1 MSNPPAGWYPDPTGQ
16 PNTIRWWN
24 GTKWTNKTEKE
35 TGADGTANQPADPGS
50 DDQATASSTAEAG
63 TEATAEEVGAATA
76 KTVDAPA
83 TQPTW
88 TQPET
93 TVSSSHWTQQPLPG
107 SVQREPAQPVQPEP
121 LQPEPTQPRPAQ
133 PEFAHFDSAQSQPAQ
148 SQPAQSEPA
157 QSEPA
162 QSEPVQP
169 WSQAGV
175 DQSQAAG
182 TSNWRTSEATPNEQQ
197 TPIAPWQQN
206 PDTPWQQEPIT
217 PWQQEPSTS
226 WNQSGEPDPQTQ
238 AQGWSQSA
246 ASNLSQESGQQQT
259 QEPNQGWAQQSDHW
273 SQGGAGPN
281 APVATEWQN
290 QSAQSQ
296 PPWQQQNQ
304 GQTGYDNSSGFIG
317 SSGSNGSVGYNGS
330 GGYDAS
336 GGYDGSNGQQGPQ
349 NQWPPSDAGQQQFP
363 PPLAPTAG
371 SKSADR
377 DLQQGSGSRSKTPLL
392 IGGAVA
398 LVLIVVAGVFFVV
411 NRGDNKA
418 DPGPPATQPTD
429 LVTSTPSHTPT
440 SSSPTPA
447 ATPSGGQNTVPPGQ
461 SKNPKLHE
469 GARIAS
475 DAISFP
481 RRKPPWSDRKRFVPQ
496 LLDSSGQYVVLQEN
510 FDGQNDWYADVFV
523 GGLGTSVLF
532 NGDPQATAS
541 DLSQQLPSSMYGGIP
556 ITVKPLRNGAVKR
569 SGKSG
574 WYYQQSITA
583 NSPKVTARTLTLT
596 VAVFDLGD
604 GTAVA
609 YVSDIPTNRAD
620 LKAAESQ
627 AYKGINVG

>member
-1 MSNPPAGWYPDPTGQ
+1 
-16 PNTIRWWN
+16 
-24 GTKWTNKTEKE
+24 
-35 TGADGTANQPADPGS
+35 
-50 DDQATASSTAEAG
+50 
-63 TEATAEEVGAATA
+63 
-76 KTVDAPA
+76 
-83 TQPTW
+83 
-88 TQPET
+88 
-93 TVSSSHWTQQPLPG
+93 
-107 SVQREPAQPVQPEP
+107 
-121 LQPEPTQPRPAQ
+121 
-133 PEFAHFDSAQSQPAQ
+133 
-148 SQPAQSEPA
+148 
-157 QSEPA
+157 
-162 QSEPVQP
+162 
-169 WSQAGV
+169 
-175 DQSQAAG
+175 
-182 TSNWRTSEATPNEQQ
+182 
-197 TPIAPWQQN
+197 
-206 PDTPWQQEPIT
+206 
-217 PWQQEPSTS
+217 
-226 WNQSGEPDPQTQ
+226 
-238 AQGWSQSA
+238 
-246 ASNLSQESGQQQT
+246 
-259 QEPNQGWAQQSDHW
+259 
-273 SQGGAGPN
+273 
-281 APVATEWQN
+281 
-290 QSAQSQ
+290 
-296 PPWQQQNQ
+296 
-304 GQTGYDNSSGFIG
+304 
-317 SSGSNGSVGYNGS
+317 
-330 GGYDAS
+330 
-336 GGYDGSNGQQGPQ
+336 
-349 NQWPPSDAGQQQFP
+349 
-363 PPLAPTAG
+363 
-371 SKSADR
+371 
-377 DLQQGSGSRSKTPLL
+377 
-392 IGGAVA
+392 
-398 LVLIVVAGVFFVV
+398 VAGVFFVV

-418 DPGPPATQPTD
+418 DPAPPATQPTD
-429 LVTSTPSHTPT
+429 LATSTTPSHTPT
-440 SSSPTPA
+440 SSSPTPT

>member
-1 MSNPPAGWYPDPTGQ
+1 
-16 PNTIRWWN
+16 
-24 GTKWTNKTEKE
+24 
-35 TGADGTANQPADPGS
+35 
-50 DDQATASSTAEAG
+50 
-63 TEATAEEVGAATA
+63 
-76 KTVDAPA
+76 
-83 TQPTW
+83 
-88 TQPET
+88 
-93 TVSSSHWTQQPLPG
+93 
-107 SVQREPAQPVQPEP
+107 
-121 LQPEPTQPRPAQ
+121 
-133 PEFAHFDSAQSQPAQ
+133 
-148 SQPAQSEPA
+148 
-157 QSEPA
+157 
-162 QSEPVQP
+162 
-169 WSQAGV
+169 
-175 DQSQAAG
+175 
-182 TSNWRTSEATPNEQQ
+182 
-197 TPIAPWQQN
+197 
-206 PDTPWQQEPIT
+206 
-217 PWQQEPSTS
+217 
-226 WNQSGEPDPQTQ
+226 
-238 AQGWSQSA
+238 
-246 ASNLSQESGQQQT
+246 
-259 QEPNQGWAQQSDHW
+259 
-273 SQGGAGPN
+273 
-281 APVATEWQN
+281 
-290 QSAQSQ
+290 
-296 PPWQQQNQ
+296 
-304 GQTGYDNSSGFIG
+304 
-317 SSGSNGSVGYNGS
+317 
-330 GGYDAS
+330 
-336 GGYDGSNGQQGPQ
+336 
-349 NQWPPSDAGQQQFP
+349 
-363 PPLAPTAG
+363 LAPSGG

-377 DLQQGSGSRSKTPLL
+377 DLQQGPGSRSKALLL

-398 LVLIVVAGVFFVV
+398 LVLIVVAGVFFVL
-411 NRGDNKA
+411 NRGVDKA
-418 DPGPPATQPTD
+418 DPSPPATQPTD
-429 LVTSTPSHTPT
+429 LATSTTPSNTPT
-440 SSSPTPA
+440 SSSSPTPTT
-447 ATPSGGQNTVPPGQ
+447 TPSGGQNTVPPGQ

-556 ITVKPLRNGAVKR
+556 ITVKQLRNGAVRR

>member
-24 GTKWTNKTEKE
+24 GTRWTNKTEKE
-35 TGADGTANQPADPGS
+35 TSADGTTNQPPDPDS
-50 DDQATASSTAEAG
+50 DAQATASSTAEAG
-63 TEATAEEVGAATA
+63 TETPAEEVGAAAA
-76 KTVDAPA
+76 KTVGTSAI
-83 TQPTW
+83 QPTW
-88 TQPET
+88 TQQET
-93 TVSSSHWTQQPLPG
+93 TASSSHWTQQPLP
-107 SVQREPAQPVQPEP
+107 EPVQPEP
-121 LQPEPTQPRPAQ
+121 AQ
-133 PEFAHFDSAQSQPAQ
+133 PDY
-148 SQPAQSEPA
+148 AQSEPTDSDSA
-157 QSEPA
+157 QAWS
-162 QSEPVQP
+162 VQP

-182 TSNWRTSEATPNEQQ
+182 TSNWSTSEATPNEQQ
-197 TPIAPWQQN
+197 TPIAPWPQN
-206 PDTPWQQEPIT
+206 PDTSWQQEPIT

-226 WNQSGEPDPQTQ
+226 WNQSGEPNPQTQ
-238 AQGWSQSA
+238 AQGWSQSP

-259 QEPNQGWAQQSDHW
+259 QEPNQAWAQQQTQEPNQAWAQQSNHGW
-273 SQGGAGPN
+273 SQGSAGQN
-281 APVATEWQN
+281 TPVTTEWQN
-290 QSAQSQ
+290 QGQQSQ
-296 PPWQQQNQ
+296 TPWQQQNQ
-304 GQTGYDNSSGFIG
+304 GQTGYGGSG
-317 SSGSNGSVGYNGS
+317 GYNGS

-349 NQWPPSDAGQQQFP
+349 NQWQPSDAGQQQFP
-363 PPLAPTAG
+363 PPLTPTTG
-371 SKSADR
+371 PKSADR
-377 DLQQGSGSRSKTPLL
+377 DLQQGPGPRSKTPLL
-392 IGGAVA
+392 IGGVVA
-398 LVLIVVAGVFFVV
+398 LVLIVVAGVFFFV
-411 NRGDNKA
+411 NRADNSA
-418 DPGPPATQPTD
+418 DPPVTQPTD
-429 LVTSTPSHTPT
+429 LATSTMPSNTPT
-440 SSSPTPA
+440 SSSPTPTT
-447 ATPSGGQNTVPPGQ
+447 TPSGGQNTVPPGQ

-481 RRKPPWSDRKRFVPQ
+481 RQKPPWSDRKRFVPQ
-496 LLDSSGQYVVLQEN
+496 LLDSSGQYVLLQEN

-556 ITVKPLRNGAVKR
+556 ITVKPLRNAAVKR

>member
-1 MSNPPAGWYPDPTGQ
+1 
-16 PNTIRWWN
+16 
-24 GTKWTNKTEKE
+24 
-35 TGADGTANQPADPGS
+35 
-50 DDQATASSTAEAG
+50 
-63 TEATAEEVGAATA
+63 
-76 KTVDAPA
+76 
-83 TQPTW
+83 
-88 TQPET
+88 
-93 TVSSSHWTQQPLPG
+93 
-107 SVQREPAQPVQPEP
+107 
-121 LQPEPTQPRPAQ
+121 
-133 PEFAHFDSAQSQPAQ
+133 
-148 SQPAQSEPA
+148 
-157 QSEPA
+157 
-162 QSEPVQP
+162 
-169 WSQAGV
+169 
-175 DQSQAAG
+175 
-182 TSNWRTSEATPNEQQ
+182 
-197 TPIAPWQQN
+197 
-206 PDTPWQQEPIT
+206 
-217 PWQQEPSTS
+217 
-226 WNQSGEPDPQTQ
+226 
-238 AQGWSQSA
+238 
-246 ASNLSQESGQQQT
+246 
-259 QEPNQGWAQQSDHW
+259 
-273 SQGGAGPN
+273 
-281 APVATEWQN
+281 
-290 QSAQSQ
+290 
-296 PPWQQQNQ
+296 
-304 GQTGYDNSSGFIG
+304 
-317 SSGSNGSVGYNGS
+317 
-330 GGYDAS
+330 
-336 GGYDGSNGQQGPQ
+336 
-349 NQWPPSDAGQQQFP
+349 
-363 PPLAPTAG
+363 LAPTAG

-411 NRGDNKA
+411 KRGDNKA

-429 LVTSTPSHTPT
+429 LAPSTTPSHTPT
-440 SSSPTPA
+440 SSSPTPT
-447 ATPSGGQNTVPPGQ
+447 ATPSGSQNTVPPGQ
-461 SKNPKLHE
+461 SKNPKLHG

-496 LLDSSGQYVVLQEN
+496 LLDSSGQYAVLQEN

-620 LKAAESQ
+620 LKAAEGQ